1 MAEIRKANG
10 FIDWLDQRIAI
21 RTLTKVLMTEYWIP
35 KNINFLW
42 AMGVLCLVLFGML
55 FVSGLF
61 LLMYYKPDVNLA
73 FDSVNYTIMTE
84 VAYGWLWRNIHAVS
98 ASMVFVIIYIHMFV
112 GIYYGSY
119 KRGREV
125 IWISGMLLFV
135 LFSAEAFSGYML
147 PWGQMS
153 YWAAVVITNLFGGI
167 PFIGPDVV
175 EWVRGDYSVAD
186 ATLTRFFMLHVCLIP
201 ILIIAVIA
209 IHFYTLRVPHVN
221 NEEGEHLDFE
231 AEAKKYLEG
240 KKKESKVIPFWPV
253 FLSKDIFVVF
263 AFLTLFFF
271 LACFNF
277 NFALDPINFDP
288 ANNLKTP
295 PHIYPEWYFLW
306 SYEVLR
312 GFFFSSDFGL
322 AMFGLANVIFFAL
335 PFLDRSP
342 VVAPAHKRP
351 AFLVWFIV
359 LLVDMIVLTIFGKL
373 PPDIGINKWIGLGA
387 STIFIALF
395 IILPFITKNEK
406 VGGSH

>member
-1 MAEIRKANG
+1 MQLE
-10 FIDWLDQRIAI
+10 
-21 RTLTKVLMTEYWIP
+21 
-35 KNINFLW
+35 
-42 AMGVLCLVLFGML
+42 
-55 FVSGLF
+55 
-61 LLMYYKPDVNLA
+61 
-73 FDSVNYTIMTE
+73 
-84 VAYGWLWRNIHAVS
+84 
-98 ASMVFVIIYIHMFV
+98 
-112 GIYYGSY
+112 
-119 KRGREV
+119 
-125 IWISGMLLFV
+125 
-135 LFSAEAFSGYML
+135 
-147 PWGQMS
+147 
-153 YWAAVVITNLFGGI
+153 
-167 PFIGPDVV
+167 
-175 EWVRGDYSVAD
+175 
-186 ATLTRFFMLHVCLIP
+186 
-201 ILIIAVIA
+201 
-209 IHFYTLRVPHVN
+209 
-221 NEEGEHLDFE
+221 EHLDFE

-263 AFLTLFFF
+263 VFLTLFFF